1 MIVISSHITRHVLL
15 WSKLEAWNSLYNLGD
30 FRALKWI
37 TSDIWELIK
46 EGEVIY
52 TRGLAGNQSILKK
65 ALGVSHTE
73 WRMLFMFLRK
83 NPFLFT
89 TSQITGAWVLAITVS
104 FCCVCVRSRD
114 WWWRVVIWLTLIGK
128 QYKPLERK
136 ISVQLAAAQPQGK
149 CWRFR
154 SKDGLWWLRCYGSDA
169 MRWALNDTLFPVC
182 TPIYF
187 LPD

>member
-73 WRMLFMFLRK
+73 WRMLFMLLRK

-89 TSQITGAWVLAITVS
+89 TSQITGAWVLAITAS
-104 FCCVCVRSRD
+104 FCCVCVRSGD
-114 WWWRVVIWLTLIGK
+114 WWWRAVIWLTLIGK

-136 ISVQLAAAQPQGK
+136 ISV
-149 CWRFR
+149 
-154 SKDGLWWLRCYGSDA
+154 
-169 MRWALNDTLFPVC
+169 
-182 TPIYF
+182 
-187 LPD
+187 